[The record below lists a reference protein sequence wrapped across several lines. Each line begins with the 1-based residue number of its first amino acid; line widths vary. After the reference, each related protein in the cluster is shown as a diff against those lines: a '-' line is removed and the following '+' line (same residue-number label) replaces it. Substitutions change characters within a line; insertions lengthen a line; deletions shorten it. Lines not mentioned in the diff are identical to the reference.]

1 MTISIDTLIETYNS
15 RFSEKPKIIFEIG
28 AREAADS
35 IKLKKTFPLSSVY
48 AFEAHPVCY
57 QKHKDNVL
65 AHGIKYYN
73 FGMWSSEK
81 ELIFYDKGSDTGI
94 SSFRNRGDQYGLNKF
109 SITTKTPYDFCESNN
124 IDQIDI
130 LKLDVE
136 GCSYEIL
143 MGFGEYLEKI
153 NLMHIETEQQQHFS
167 GQYLESEVFSLL
179 EKDFEIISHSHCCLS
194 QYDSIWIRK

>member
-1 MTISIDTLIETYNS
+1 MTITIDDLIKEYKNN
-15 RFSEKPKIIFEIG
+15 FSDNPKVIFEIG

-94 SSFRNRGDQYGLNKF
+94 SSFRNRGDRYGLNKF
-109 SITTKTPYDFCESNN
+109 SIITKTPHGFCKSNN
-124 IDQIDI
+124 INQIDI

-136 GCSYEIL
+136 GCSYEVL
-143 MGFGEYLEKI
+143 LGFGKYLEKI

-167 GQYLESEVFSLL
+167 GQHVEDEVFSLL
-179 EKDFEIISHSHCCLS
+179 EKSFKMISYSHCCLT